1 MDKDIHL
8 YRKRLIPDECL
19 PLDNDRIIH
28 TDDDIIVTE
37 WDPIHPRKDIKHG
50 YSCFFLKRNFK
61 VSLFMGPDEKPLY
74 WYCDIVDLNIE
85 NKDYTFRDL
94 LADVVVYPDNKSKVL
109 DLDEL
114 SEALLKGLLSKEDVA
129 KALSTVNELLN
140 IIYAGNFTTLTKE
153 ITDRI

>member
-19 PLDNDRIIH
+19 PLNSDKIIH
-28 TDDDIIVTE
+28 SDDEIIVTE

-50 YSCFFLKRNFK
+50 FSCFFLKKNYK
-61 VSLFMGPDEKPLY
+61 VSLFMGPDGKPVY
-74 WYCDIVDLNIE
+74 WYCDIVDLTIE
-85 NKDYTFRDL
+85 NNDYTFRDL
-94 LADVVVYPDNKSKVL
+94 LADVVVYPDKTIKVL

-114 SEALLKGLLSKEDVA
+114 GEALIKGLLDKEDVA

-140 IIYAGNFTTLTKE
+140 IIYSGDFSTLTKE